1 MSTEDKR
8 RIDLSSWLMVALT
21 AIIAVAT
28 VVNVK
33 VFYSESESTGKQIDK
48 LTDKAS
54 GIVDSMNKAL
64 SDNRD
69 AVSKAFKANR
79 DAVDA
84 SNLQNQRSVKATLEA
99 AADTNKIAMQALE
112 TQQRP
117 WITES
122 AQIGSP
128 IDFNVNGANIT
139 FLFTLDNVGHT
150 PAEKVWVEA
159 KLINKISGGLPS
171 IEEQQKVCDGPATTT
186 APKTFTLGEIL
197 FPGKPFSWSLGWTI
211 PWSEI
216 QGERAPNLLGPLL
229 YGCVEYSYGLSTKRH
244 STPFRYAVIQVDG
257 RVLVQD
263 GGFAQSTPAMPVP
276 RLRLQREGVLGQPS
290 PN

>member
-1 MSTEDKR
+1 
-8 RIDLSSWLMVALT
+8 MVVLT
-21 AIIAVAT
+21 AIIALAT
-28 VVNVK
+28 GANVWI
-33 VFYSESESTGKQIDK
+33 FYLESEDTSKKIGELST
-48 LTDKAS
+48 KAG
-54 GIVDSMNKAL
+54 GIVDSMNTAL
-64 SDNRD
+64 SNSQD
-69 AVSKAFKANR
+69 AVSKAFKANK

-84 SNLQNQRSVKATLEA
+84 SNLQNQRSVKASLEA
-99 AADTNKIAMQALE
+99 AADTNKIALQALE
-112 TQQRP
+112 AQQRP

-122 AQIGSP
+122 AQIGAP

-139 FLFTLDNVGHT
+139 FLFTFDNVGHT

-159 KLINKISGGLPS
+159 KLINKIAGGLPS
-171 IEEQQKVCDGPATTT
+171 IEEQQRVCDGPASTT

-197 FPGKPFSWSLGWTI
+197 FPDKMFSWSLSWTI

-244 STPFRYAVIQVDG
+244 STPFRYAVVQVDG

-263 GGFAQSTPAMPVP
+263 GGFAQSTPAIPMP